1 MALPSSL
8 LYPAKSLDKE
18 VSWRLLIYNWQ
29 SIILNDVA
37 IETTAV
43 FDVALL
49 RGVLGV
55 YQTRNRGL

>member
-8 LYPAKSLDKE
+8 LCLARSLDKE
-18 VSWRLLIYNWQ
+18 VSWRLLIYNWE
-29 SIILNDVA
+29 SIILIDVA

>member
-1 MALPSSL
+1 M
-8 LYPAKSLDKE
+8 E
-18 VSWRLLIYNWQ
+18 VINLQLADY
-29 SIILNDVA
+29 ILNDVA